1 MTAVRPVKAGGG
13 KGEAASGDSS
23 VRFRLLPTDR
33 SPDDLEREV
42 LALWKDEKLF
52 EQTLAAS
59 EGRPEFVFFEGPPTA
74 NGRPGIHHVF
84 SRTVKDLFCRHRA
97 MRGFHV
103 ARKAGWDT
111 HGLPVEIEVEKRI
124 ETEFGVRTAKQQI
137 ETIGVERFNEMC
149 RESVWRYR
157 ADWEEMSERIG
168 YWLDY
173 SDPYVTYSNDYIES
187 VWWALATMFRRG
199 RLYRGHKVLPYCA
212 RCGTTLSSHEVAQG
226 YKDVKD
232 PSAYV
237 ALDLIE
243 DSTAEPDA
251 RRRILVW
258 TTTPWTLISNV
269 ALAVSPALEY
279 VELRKK
285 NSDSAETIILA
296 LARAGAVL
304 GEDYTGRWET
314 VRTLRGRD
322 LVGKRYKR
330 PLDWVDYKDGKHE
343 IIVGED
349 FVSSEEGTGV
359 VHMAPAFGADDY
371 AAGQRNG
378 LAFLQPVNLR
388 GEFPADMPL
397 VGGKFVKDA
406 DPIILEELKRR
417 GVLWKSALFEHAYPH
432 CWRCDTPLLYYARTS
447 WFIRTTEFRDAMLA
461 RNARVDW
468 HPPETGSGRFGEW
481 LTNNIDW
488 AVSRDRYWGTPLPIW
503 VCDKDA
509 SHAEAIAGYAEL
521 AKRAGAELADNFDPH
536 KPFIDRFT
544 WQCECGGTM
553 SRTPE
558 VIDAWFDSGSM
569 PFAQWH
575 FPFEN
580 RETFERY
587 YPADFIAEG
596 VDQTRGWFYSLLAIA
611 TGLGDALPNNL
622 LPHEAYLSST
632 SDVQSVADA
641 LAQDTAP
648 YRAVVVNDLVQDAQ
662 GQKMSKRL
670 GNIVD
675 PRTVIPRHGADAV
688 RLFLITSSQVWMP
701 RRFDEAGIR
710 DTAGRFLLTFK
721 NVYTGIFAEYA
732 NFGWEPS
739 GDDPAVEHRP
749 ILDRWILSRLA
760 SVEREADELLGKFEA
775 TNAAKAVMTFFDEDV
790 SKWYVRQSRHRFY
803 DVDEPDN
810 RAAFATLHEV
820 LTVTCRL
827 LAPFAPFVTDW
838 VHRELTRN
846 SVHLAPYARP
856 REDAPVI
863 DVDLERA
870 MSHIRTL
877 ATLGRAAREEAGV
890 KVRQPLA
897 RMVCVV
903 PLPRVG
909 LRGAQPRAEE
919 MLKEMSPLLAAEL
932 NIKQIEF
939 ISSAADLV
947 TLEAKPNFRSLG
959 KKFGRNTPLASQ
971 AVQALSSEAL
981 REFEAGKPLYVSV
994 ENESRELSA
1003 EDLTVVRR
1011 ASGELVVKEEAGYFA
1026 ALDPLV
1032 TRELR
1037 LEGVARELVSR
1048 VQRLRKEL
1056 GFMVSDRITLLVGG
1070 GAEIQEAVKAFQK
1083 WISDEVLAVRVSI
1096 GEKIDGT
1103 HATHTFDLDGQNV
1116 AVALE
1121 RVG

>member
-1 MTAVRPVKAGGG
+1 MTAVRPVPVAGGDD
-13 KGEAASGDSS
+13 KGR
-23 VRFRLLPTDR
+23 RFRLLPTDR
-33 SPDDLEREV
+33 SPDELEKEMLSR
-42 LALWKDEKLF
+42 WKDEKLF
-52 EQTLAAS
+52 QQTLAQA
-59 EGRPEFVFFEGPPTA
+59 EGKPEFVFFEGPPTA

-84 SRTVKDLFCRHRA
+84 SRTVKDLFCRYRA

-149 RESVWRYR
+149 RESVWRYLK
-157 ADWEEMSERIG
+157 DWQELSERIA

-173 SDPYVTYSNDYIES
+173 SDPYVTYSNNYIES
-187 VWWALATMFRRG
+187 VWWALATLFRRG

-237 ALDLIE
+237 ALDLA
-243 DSTAEPDA
+243 DTKTGGP

-258 TTTPWTLISNV
+258 TTTPWTLVSNV
-269 ALAVSPALEY
+269 ALAVSPQLEY
-279 VELRKK
+279 VELRRKK
-285 NSDSAETIILA
+285 SDSNETLILA
-296 LARAGAVL
+296 LTRAPTVL
-304 GEDYTGRWET
+304 GDDYSGRWDAVAT
-314 VRTLRGRD
+314 FPGSD
-322 LVGKRYKR
+322 LVGKRYTR
-330 PLDWVDYKDGKHE
+330 PLDWVEYKEGEHE
-343 IIVGED
+343 IIIGED
-349 FVSSEEGTGV
+349 FVSAEEGTGV

-371 AAGQRNG
+371 AAGQRHG

-388 GEFPADMPL
+388 GEFPPEMPL
-397 VGGKFVKDA
+397 VGGQFVKDA
-406 DPIILEELKRR
+406 DPIILDELKRR
-417 GVLWKSALFEHAYPH
+417 GVLWKSALVEHAYPH
-432 CWRCDTPLLYYARTS
+432 CWRCETPLLYYARTS
-447 WFIRTTEFRDAMLA
+447 WFVRTTDFKDAMLV
-461 RNARVDW
+461 RNSRVDW
-468 HPPETGSGRFGEW
+468 HPPEIGAGRFGEW

-503 VCDKDA
+503 VCDNDET
-509 SHAEAIAGYAEL
+509 HAEAIGSYAEL
-521 AKRAGAELADNFDPH
+521 SEKSGVGLGEGFDPH
-536 KPFIDRFT
+536 KPFIDRFS
-544 WQCECGGTM
+544 WKCECGGVM
-553 SRTPE
+553 KRTPE

-580 RETFERY
+580 REQFERY
-587 YPADFIAEG
+587 YPADLIAEG
-596 VDQTRGWFYSLLAIA
+596 IDQTRGWFYSLLAIA

-622 LPHEAYLSST
+622 LAHEAHAP
-632 SDVQSVADA
+632 VVG
-641 LAQDTAP
+641 DTAP
-648 YRAVVVNDLVQDAQ
+648 YRAVVVNDLVLDAE

-670 GNIVD
+670 GNIID
-675 PRTVIPRHGADAV
+675 PESVIPRYGADAV
-688 RLFLITSSQVWMP
+688 RIFLTTSSQLWTP

-732 NFGWEPS
+732 NFGWSPS
-739 GDDPAVEHRP
+739 DQDPSPKDRP
-749 ILDRWILSRLA
+749 PLDRWILSRLG
-760 SVEREADELLGKFEA
+760 SVEREADELLSRYEA

-803 DVDEPDN
+803 DVDGDDN
-810 RAAFATLHEV
+810 RSAFATLHEI
-820 LTVTCRL
+820 LTITCRL
-827 LAPFAPFVTDW
+827 LAPFAPFITDW
-838 VHRELTRN
+838 VHRELTGL
-846 SVHLAPYARP
+846 SVHLAPFIRDRAG
-856 REDAPVI
+856 AV

-870 MSHIRTL
+870 MSHVRAL

-897 RMVCVV
+897 RMVFVV
-903 PLPRVG
+903 PLPAAVSRDVG
-909 LRGAQPRAEE
+909 ARAEV
-919 MLKEMSPLLAAEL
+919 MLEELSPLLASEL
-932 NIKQIEF
+932 NIKKIEF
-939 ISSAADLV
+939 LSSADDLV
-947 TLEAKPNFRSLG
+947 TLKARPNFRSLG
-959 KKFGRNTPLASQ
+959 KKFGKDTPLASE

-981 REFEAGKPLYVSV
+981 REFESGKPLYVSV
-994 ENESRELSA
+994 GNESRELSA

-1011 ASGELVVKEEAGYFA
+1011 ASGELVVKEEGGYFA
-1026 ALDPLV
+1026 ALDPVV

-1037 LEGVARELVSR
+1037 LEGLARELVSR

-1056 GFMVSDRITLLVGG
+1056 GFAVSDRITLSVGG
-1070 GAEIQEAVKAFQK
+1070 PAEIQEAVKAFQK
-1083 WISDEVLAVRVSI
+1083 WIADEVLALRVAV
-1096 GEKIDGT
+1096 GERIEGT

-1116 AVALE
+1116 EVALE

>member
-1 MTAVRPVKAGGG
+1 MTAVRPVPVAGGDE
-13 KGEAASGDSS
+13 KGR
-23 VRFRLLPTDR
+23 RFRLLPTDR
-33 SPDDLEREV
+33 SPDELEKEM
-42 LALWKDEKLF
+42 LSLWKEEKLF
-52 EQTLAAS
+52 HQTLAQG
-59 EGRPEFVFFEGPPTA
+59 EGKPEFVFFEGPPTA

-84 SRTVKDLFCRHRA
+84 SRTVKDLFCRYRA
-97 MRGFHV
+97 MSGFHV

-137 ETIGVERFNEMC
+137 ETIGVERFNAMC

-157 ADWEEMSERIG
+157 ADWQDLSERIA

-187 VWWALATMFRRG
+187 VWWALATLFRRG

-237 ALDLIE
+237 ALEMVD
-243 DSTAEPDA
+243 DKKGSA

-258 TTTPWTLISNV
+258 TTTPWTLVSNV
-269 ALAVSPALEY
+269 ALAVRPTLEY

-285 NSDSAETIILA
+285 KSDSNETIILA
-296 LARAGAVL
+296 QARVPAVL
-304 GEDYTGRWET
+304 GEDYGGRWQT
-314 VRTLRGRD
+314 VATFPGSE

-330 PLDWVDYKDGKHE
+330 PLDWVEYTEGLHE
-343 IIVGED
+343 IVIGED
-349 FVSSEEGTGV
+349 FVSAEEGTGV

-371 AAGQRNG
+371 AAGKRNG

-388 GEFPADMPL
+388 GEFPSEMPL

-417 GVLWKSALFEHAYPH
+417 GSLWKSTLHEHAYPH
-432 CWRCDTPLLYYARTS
+432 CWRCETPLLYYARTS
-447 WFIRTTEFRDAMLA
+447 WFVRTTEFKDAMLV
-461 RNARVDW
+461 RNSRVDW
-468 HPPETGSGRFGEW
+468 HPAEIGAGRFGEW

-503 VCDKDA
+503 VCDRDD

-521 AKRAGAELADNFDPH
+521 SEKSGTALGEGFDPH
-536 KPFIDRFT
+536 KPFIDGFS
-544 WQCECGGTM
+544 WKCECGGVM
-553 SRTPE
+553 KRTPE

-580 RETFERY
+580 QQKFERY

-596 VDQTRGWFYSLLAIA
+596 IDQTRGWFYSLLAIA

-622 LPHEAYLSST
+622 LAHEAHEPA
-632 SDVQSVADA
+632 VG
-641 LAQDTAP
+641 DTAP
-648 YRAVVVNDLVQDAQ
+648 YRAVVVNDLVLDAE

-670 GNIVD
+670 GNIID
-675 PRTVIPRHGADAV
+675 PETVIPRYGADAV
-688 RLFLITSSQVWMP
+688 RLFLTTSSQLWTP

-732 NFGWEPS
+732 NFGWVPS
-739 GDDPAVEHRP
+739 DKDPAPENRP
-749 ILDRWILSRLA
+749 PLDRWVLSRLA
-760 SVEREADELLGKFEA
+760 SVEREADQLLRRYEA
-775 TNAAKAVMTFFDEDV
+775 TNAAKGVMTFFDEDV

-803 DVDEPDN
+803 DVDGDDN
-810 RAAFATLHEV
+810 RAAFATLHEI
-820 LTVTCRL
+820 LAVTCRL
-827 LAPFAPFVTDW
+827 LAPFAPFITDW
-838 VHRELTRN
+838 VHRELTGS
-846 SVHLAPYARP
+846 SVHLASFAR
-856 REDAPVI
+856 AHGGAVN
-863 DVDLERA
+863 VDLERA
-870 MSHIRTL
+870 MSYIRTL
-877 ATLGRAAREEAGV
+877 STLGRAAREEAGV

-897 RMVCVV
+897 RMICVV
-903 PLPRVG
+903 P
-909 LRGAQPRAEE
+909 PRAGGSGGGGSRGEG
-919 MLKEMSPLLAAEL
+919 MLEALSPLLAAEL
-932 NIKQIEF
+932 NIKKIEF
-939 ISSAADLV
+939 ISSADDLV
-947 TLEAKPNFRSLG
+947 TLKARPNFRSLG
-959 KKFGRNTPLASQ
+959 KKFGKNTPLASE
-971 AVQALSSEAL
+971 AVHALTSDAL

-994 ENESRELSA
+994 GNDSHELSA
-1003 EDLTVVRR
+1003 EDLSVVRS
-1011 ASGELVVKEEAGYFA
+1011 ASGELVVKEESGYFA
-1026 ALDPLV
+1026 ALDPVV

-1037 LEGVARELVSR
+1037 LEGLSRELVSR

-1056 GFMVSDRITLLVGG
+1056 GFAVSDRITLSVGG
-1070 GAEIQEAVKAFQK
+1070 AAEIQEAVKAFQK
-1083 WISDEVLAVRVSI
+1083 WIADEVLAVRVTV
-1096 GEKIDGT
+1096 GELIEGT
-1103 HATHTFDLDGQNV
+1103 HATHTFDLDGQSV
-1116 AVALE
+1116 QVALE

>member
-1 MTAVRPVKAGGG
+1 MTAVRPVPVAGGDE
-13 KGEAASGDSS
+13 KGR
-23 VRFRLLPTDR
+23 RFRLLPTDR
-33 SPDDLEREV
+33 SPDELEKEMLSR
-42 LALWKDEKLF
+42 WKEENLF
-52 EQTLAAS
+52 QQTLAQA
-59 EGRPEFVFFEGPPTA
+59 EGKPEFVFFEGPPTA

-137 ETIGVERFNEMC
+137 ETIGVERFNAMC

-157 ADWEEMSERIG
+157 TDWEELSERIG

-187 VWWALATMFRRG
+187 VWWALATLFQRDG
-199 RLYRGHKVLPYCA
+199 LYRGHKVLPYCA

-237 ALDLIE
+237 ALDLV
-243 DSTAEPDA
+243 DSRTAGV
-251 RRRILVW
+251 RRRMLVW
-258 TTTPWTLISNV
+258 TTTPWTLVSNV
-269 ALAVSPALEY
+269 ALAVNPGLEY
-279 VELRKK
+279 VELRRKK
-285 NSDSAETIILA
+285 ADASETVILS
-296 LARAGAVL
+296 LSRAPAVL
-304 GEDYTGRWET
+304 GDDYTGRWEIVST
-314 VRTLRGRD
+314 FRGSE
-322 LVGKRYKR
+322 LVGKRYER
-330 PLDWVDYKDGKHE
+330 PLDWVEYTEGEHE
-343 IIVGED
+343 IIIGED
-349 FVSSEEGTGV
+349 FVSSEEGTGI

-371 AAGQRNG
+371 AAGKRNG

-388 GEFPADMPL
+388 GEFPGEMPL

-417 GVLWKSALFEHAYPH
+417 GVLWKSSLFEHAYPH
-432 CWRCDTPLLYYARTS
+432 CWRCETPLLYYARTS
-447 WFIRTTEFRDAMLA
+447 WFVRTTAFKDAMLV
-461 RNARVDW
+461 RNSRVDW
-468 HPPETGSGRFGEW
+468 HPPEMGTGRFGEW

-503 VCDKDA
+503 VCDRDDT
-509 SHAEAIAGYAEL
+509 HAEAIGGFSEL
-521 AKRAGAELADNFDPH
+521 SKRSGVALGDKFDPH
-536 KPFIDRFT
+536 KPFIDRFS
-544 WQCECGGTM
+544 WKCECGGTM
-553 SRTPE
+553 KRTPE

-580 RETFERY
+580 REKFERY

-596 VDQTRGWFYSLLAIA
+596 IDQTRGWFYSLLAIA
-611 TGLGDALPNNL
+611 TGLGDALPNNVL
-622 LPHEAYLSST
+622 LST
-632 SDVQSVADA
+632 N
-641 LAQDTAP
+641 DTAP
-648 YRAVVVNDLVQDAQ
+648 YRAVVVNDLVLDAE

-670 GNIVD
+670 GNIID
-675 PRTVIPRHGADAV
+675 SGTVIPRYGADAV
-688 RLFLITSSQVWMP
+688 RLFLTTSSQLWTP

-732 NFGWEPS
+732 NFGWSPS
-739 GDDPAVEHRP
+739 DKDPAPGARP
-749 ILDRWILSRLA
+749 LLDQWVLSRLA
-760 SVEREADELLGKFEA
+760 SVEREADELLDRYEA

-803 DVDEPDN
+803 DVDGEDN
-810 RAAFATLHEV
+810 RAAFATLHEI

-827 LAPFAPFVTDW
+827 LAPFAPFITDW
-838 VHRELTRN
+838 VHRELTGG
-846 SVHLAPYARP
+846 SVHLARFIRDQTGA
-856 REDAPVI
+856 I

-870 MSHIRTL
+870 MAHIRTV
-877 ATLGRAAREEAGV
+877 ATLARAAREEAGV

-903 PLPRVG
+903 PLPAVAVRAAG
-909 LRGAQPRAEE
+909 GGRAEGVLE
-919 MLKEMSPLLAAEL
+919 ALAPLLAAEL
-932 NIKQIEF
+932 NIKKIEF
-939 ISSAADLV
+939 ISSADDLV
-947 TLEAKPNFRSLG
+947 TLKARPNFRSLG
-959 KKFGRNTPLASQ
+959 KKFGKNTPLASE
-971 AVQALSSEAL
+971 AVQALTSEAL

-994 ENESRELSA
+994 GNDSRELSA

-1011 ASGELVVKEEAGYFA
+1011 ASGELVVKEEGGYFA
-1026 ALDPLV
+1026 ALDPVV

-1037 LEGVARELVSR
+1037 LEGLARELVSR
-1048 VQRLRKEL
+1048 IQRLRKEL
-1056 GFMVSDRITLLVGG
+1056 GFAVSDRVTLSVGG
-1070 GAEIQEAVKAFQK
+1070 PAEIQEAVKAFEK
-1083 WISDEVLAVRVSI
+1083 WIADEILARRVTV
-1096 GEKIDGT
+1096 GERMEGT
-1103 HATHTFDLDGQNV
+1103 HATHTFDLDGKSV
-1116 AVALE
+1116 EVALE